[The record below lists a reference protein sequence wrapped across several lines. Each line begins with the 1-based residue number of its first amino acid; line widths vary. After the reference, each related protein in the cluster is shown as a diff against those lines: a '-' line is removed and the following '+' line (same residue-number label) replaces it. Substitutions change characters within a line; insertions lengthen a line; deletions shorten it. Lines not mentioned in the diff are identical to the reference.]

1 MVYPP
6 SRMYRRLGVLGVLV
20 AALGFVLA
28 LPANAS
34 AARLARVAG
43 GFDALTQVT
52 APRNGARAGVLFVVE
67 QEGQIWRLHR
77 GRRTLFLGI
86 RGRVLSGGEQG
97 LLSMAFS
104 PNFARNRIFFVYYTD
119 NGGNLRVVR
128 YRANSRGTRA
138 RPRTSRVVLRV
149 AHPGAGNHNGGQLA
163 FGPNGRLYA
172 GTGDGGGGCD
182 TSNNA
187 QSLRSRLGKLLS
199 LNPANL
205 RAGWRMDG
213 YGLRNPWRFSFD
225 RSTGRLYIGDV
236 GQGSQEEVDTQ
247 PARRLGG
254 ARENYG
260 WRVWEGRIF
269 NPCGDTSLNPA
280 GRHIRPI
287 DVYGHGG
294 GRCSVTGG
302 FVYRGSRVPGLR
314 GRYLF
319 ADYCSGEVWRLLVRR
334 GRLVRDRRLVVD
346 TALNISSFGE
356 GLAGELYVATGG
368 GEIYRFVR
376 S

>member
-1 MVYPP
+1 MVYPAN
-6 SRMYRRLGVLGVLV
+6 RMHGRLGVLGGLV

-28 LPANAS
+28 LPSTAS
-34 AARLARVAG
+34 AVRLARVAG

-52 APRNGARAGVLFVVE
+52 APRSGAPSGVLYVVE
-67 QEGQIWRLHR
+67 QEGQIWRLYR

-86 RGRVLSGGEQG
+86 RNRVQDGGERG

-104 PNFARNRIFFVYYTD
+104 PGFRSNRTFFVYYTN
-119 NGGNLRVVR
+119 NGGDIRVVR
-128 YRANSRGTRA
+128 YRANATGTRA

-149 AHPGAGNHNGGQLA
+149 EHSGASNHNGGQLA
-163 FGPNGRLYA
+163 FGPNRRLSA

-187 QSLRSRLGKLLS
+187 QNLRSRLGKLLS

-205 RAGWRMDG
+205 SAGWRSDG

-225 RSTGRLYIGDV
+225 RSNGRLYIGDV
-236 GQGSQEEVDTQ
+236 GQGSQEEIDTQ
-247 PARRLGG
+247 PASRLGG
-254 ARENYG
+254 SRENYG
-260 WRVWEGRIF
+260 WNVWEGRLF
-269 NPCGDTSLNPA
+269 NTCGNTSLNPA

-287 DVYGHGG
+287 DIYGHGG

-302 FVYRGSRVPGLR
+302 FVYRGRRVPGLR
-314 GRYLF
+314 GWYVF
-319 ADYCSGEVWRLLVRR
+319 ADYCSGQVWRLLFRG
-334 GRLVRDRRLVVD
+334 GRLARDRRLVRD
-346 TALNISSFGE
+346 TGLNISSFGE
-356 GLAGELYVATGG
+356 GVGGELYVATGG

-376 S
+376 